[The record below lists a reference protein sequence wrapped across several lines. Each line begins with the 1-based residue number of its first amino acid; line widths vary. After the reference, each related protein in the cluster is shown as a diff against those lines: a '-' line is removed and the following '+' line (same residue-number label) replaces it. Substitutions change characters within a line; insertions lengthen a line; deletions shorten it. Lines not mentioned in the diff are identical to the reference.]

1 MPDKP
6 EYQNYPNDEINLMDY
21 IKVIIK
27 RKKLIIG
34 IFIIC
39 VVATTIVSFRMPK
52 VYQIDSTARIGSI
65 GGSLFSVGEMIE
77 KTKNRNLLQ
86 SVIQEIDTNITV
98 ESLKEA
104 VKIEKVEGTNFLKVQ
119 MESAEPGIAI
129 DILNKIESKLV
140 LDGNEFYEKNI
151 TLINERIQELH
162 ARKENVSKQIKM
174 LNQKISNNKIGPD
187 YPLIQNT
194 LTNYETIYSE
204 LSAAEYSL
212 KKNLLLANNFKIIES
227 PSKSMNPIKPNKRQM
242 ITISAILGLILGLF
256 IAFIVEFWQKSK
268 EDRQ

>member
-86 SVIQEIDTNITV
+86 SVIQGIDTNITV
-98 ESLKEA
+98 ESLKKA

-119 MESAEPGIAI
+119 MESVEPGIAI

-174 LNQKISNNKIGPD
+174 LN
-187 YPLIQNT
+187 QNT

>member
-119 MESAEPGIAI
+119 MESVEPGIAI

-174 LNQKISNNKIGPD
+174 LNQ
-187 YPLIQNT
+187 NT

-227 PSKSMNPIKPNKRQM
+227 PAKSINPIKPKKKQM
-242 ITISAILGLILGLF
+242 VTISAVVGLMLGIF
-256 IAFIVEFWQKSK
+256 IAFFVEFWQKSK